1 MMDRGAVH
9 HGPLEQLTLKQITA
23 ERKGIRRNK
32 ISWVQFFLALMLR
45 HRSVFDYF
53 TEHVFS

>member
-23 ERKGIRRNK
+23 ERKVLETL
-32 ISWVQFFLALMLR
+32 SC
-45 HRSVFDYF
+45 
-53 TEHVFS
+53 